1 MPTEV
6 KRKKSTAGRV
16 LGALWYLVVCA
27 LFLGIGSAAGWVAT
41 SPILTNMVLTRI
53 GLRTAEPRTVFD
65 SNEMTVLVLGCD
77 EDRYYG
83 GKQILRT
90 AARSDMMLLAKFDF
104 ENNRVG
110 GVSIP
115 RDLWVNLPGYSGHKI
130 NAYHAI
136 GGPDL
141 AKQAVEHI
149 LGVQIDRVM
158 VLNYEAFKDM
168 IDMVGG
174 VEVYIPKNMDYDDVR
189 GGLHIHLKKGRRTLT
204 GYDAMGFIRF
214 RHSDS
219 DFARIDRQ
227 RDLMLAFKRQV
238 LQDPAALPAVVEK
251 AAEVMNGEF
260 NTDEISALSV
270 FMNRVKNDNIKM
282 GTLPVFEGSGTN
294 LILDTAKVEETLQ
307 THYILSRTTRTAS
320 RNQGGEL

>member
-1 MPTEV
+1 MPTEI
-6 KRKKSTAGRV
+6 KRRKSIAGRIF
-16 LGALWYLVVCA
+16 GALWYLAVCA
-27 LFLGIGSAAGWVAT
+27 VFLGIGSAAGWVAT

-53 GLRTAEPRTVFD
+53 GLRSSEPKTVFD
-65 SNEMTVLVLGCD
+65 SDEMTVLVLGCD

-104 ENNRVG
+104 ANNRVG

-149 LGVQIDRVM
+149 LGVRIDRVM

-168 IDMVGG
+168 IDLVGG

-189 GGLHIHLKKGRRTLT
+189 GGLHIHLKKGRRNLT

-238 LQDPAALPAVVEK
+238 LQDPAVLPAVVEK

-270 FMNRVKNDNIKM
+270 FMNRVKNDNIRM

-307 THYILSRTTRTAS
+307 THYILSRSTRTAS
-320 RNQGGEL
+320 RIQGGDL